1 MPRTRVPILVLAT
14 ALALAAASPALAY
27 DTGPHS
33 ELTGDAMGAEGF
45 GGDAI
50 GVARVN
56 NWFVDL
62 YENSSKLPYSGHGG
76 FWRRLLTGA
85 IRSEHW
91 RDDVVAAA
99 DRTHFDS
106 STSYLFNTA
115 GVTHEWDRLRR
126 AVWTISREAAA
137 ENDPAKLLTVLGVS
151 LHQLQDFYTH
161 TNWLEPGGVL
171 GGEGPDWAG
180 QGFGSSPTWF
190 DIPADKRDAVTIYT
204 ANTQGHP
211 RQHGSWNS
219 DRNRNLTKNMNKDW
233 PGRPLWRE
241 SAISAY
247 FASRQWIQAVRS
259 WVGDDAFWRRVQRY
273 RADQGDLKHDLTG
286 SFNISLY
293 GGHWQGEGEPLGGE
307 HGAGGSLLDL
317 RSAIKNYFEGSFHF
331 GTLEGRTEY
340 RGRFERLIRR
350 IADPNAPG
358 EVAPVPSSQPLQ
370 RDTRIVVLRIRKYK
384 SHGLGD
390 PGPDDADMYARVRID
405 GQAMAS
411 SNIEGHDSFGFG
423 NPYEAWTWIKAVP
436 AVPNE
441 REPVESMEV
450 EVKTANVSSAGTDD
464 DVYLRVGPNLRFP
477 LDKRLYDDFERGDRD
492 TYSVPI
498 DDATDH
504 GLRVGDIRQVRI
516 EKSRDG
522 IAGGWK
528 LGGVKLRVNGRVV
541 YDNQSINRWLEDNH
555 RTWTATNFT
564 PRDPRGSRIP
574 VRLKLGEDDAL
585 YGGDDHG
592 DINPFG
598 HRRDVLVSY
607 PLGTPAGRRTRGG
620 NTFGGRLG
628 DGDEAEITYQ
638 IETITPELI
647 KAVEPPPPPPPGP
660 KPDLIITDFY
670 LDHVTVKNQGLG
682 AAGPFRVTTAAT
694 VSARHES
701 FAGLAPGASETR
713 KIDPPLDCYQSW
725 NALVDDLN
733 QVDETDETNNTRPAT
748 PSIC

>member
-1 MPRTRVPILVLAT
+1 MRRTGASMLALGVAM
-14 ALALAAASPALAY
+14 ALASASPALAY

-33 ELTGDAMGAEGF
+33 ELTRDAMGSEGF

-50 GVARVN
+50 GVTQVN

-62 YENSSKLPYSGHGG
+62 YEQAGKNPYTGHGG
-76 FWRRLLTGA
+76 FWKRLLTGA
-85 IRSEHW
+85 IRTEHW
-91 RDDVVAAA
+91 RDDVIAAA
-99 DRTHFDS
+99 DRSHFDS

-126 AVWTISREAAA
+126 SVWTLAREARD

-151 LHQLQDFYTH
+151 LHQVQDFYTH
-161 TNWLEPGGVL
+161 TNWMEPGGVL

-180 QGFGSSPTWF
+180 QGFGTSPTWF
-190 DIPADKRDAVTIYT
+190 DIPADKRDANTIYT

-211 RQHGSWNS
+211 RQHGNWNS

-233 PGRPLWRE
+233 PGRPLWVE
-241 SAISAY
+241 SAVTAY
-247 FASRQWIQAVRS
+247 FASRQWIEAVHS
-259 WVGDDAFWRRVQRY
+259 WIADDAFWRRVQRY
-273 RADQGDLKHDLTG
+273 RADQGDLNHDLRG

-317 RSAIKNYFEGSFHF
+317 RSAIKNYFEGAFHF
-331 GTLEGRTEY
+331 GTLSGRTEY

-358 EVAPVPSSQPLQ
+358 VVAPVPSSQPLQ
-370 RDTRIVVLRIRKYK
+370 GNTRIVVLRILKYR

-390 PGPDDADMYARVRID
+390 PGPDDADMYSRVRID

-423 NPYEAWTWIKAVP
+423 NPYEPWTWIKAVP

-450 EVKTANVSSAGTDD
+450 EVRTANVSSAGTDD

-477 LDKRLYDDFERGDRD
+477 LDKRLYDDFERADRD
-492 TYSVPI
+492 WYSVPI

-528 LGGVKLRVNGRVV
+528 LGGVRLRVNRRTV
-541 YDNQSINRWLEDNH
+541 YTNQHIDRWLEDNH

-564 PRDPRGSRIP
+564 ARDPRGSSIP
-574 VRLKLGEDDAL
+574 VRMRLGEDDAL

-607 PLGTPAGRRTRGG
+607 PLDTVVRRRTRGG
-620 NTFGGRLG
+620 NTYGGRLG
-628 DGDEAEITYQ
+628 DGDEAEITYR

-660 KPDLIITDFY
+660 KPDLIITEFQ
-670 LDHVTVKNQGLG
+670 LNEVTVKNQGLG
-682 AAGPFRVTTAAT
+682 AAGPFRVTMDDTI
-694 VSARHES
+694 SARHES

-713 KIDPPLDCYQSW
+713 TVSPQLGCHGWTSF
-725 NALVDDLN
+725 VDDLN
-733 QVDETDETNNTRPAT
+733 QVAETDETNNTRPLD
-748 PSIC
+748 PVVC

>member
-1 MPRTRVPILVLAT
+1 MHRAGASI
-14 ALALAAASPALAY
+14 LALGVVLTLASASPALAY

-33 ELTGDAMGAEGF
+33 ELTRDAMASEGF
-45 GGDAI
+45 GNDSI
-50 GVARVN
+50 GVAQVN

-62 YENSSKLPYSGHGG
+62 YEQAGKNPYTGHGG
-76 FWRRLLTGA
+76 FWKRLLTGA
-85 IRSEHW
+85 IRTEHW
-91 RDDVVAAA
+91 RDDVIAAA
-99 DRTHFDS
+99 DRSHFDS

-126 AVWTISREAAA
+126 SVWTIAREARD

-151 LHQLQDFYTH
+151 LHQVQDFYTH
-161 TNWLEPGGVL
+161 TNWLEPGNIL
-171 GGEGPDWAG
+171 GGEGPNWVG
-180 QGFGSSPTWF
+180 EGFGTSPTWF
-190 DIPADKRDAVTIYT
+190 DIPADKRDAHTIYT

-211 RQHGSWNS
+211 RQHGNWNS

-233 PGRPLWRE
+233 PGRPLWLE
-241 SAISAY
+241 SAVTAY
-247 FASRQWIQAVRS
+247 FASRQWVEAVRS
-259 WVGDDAFWRRVQRY
+259 WVGDDAFWQRVQRY
-273 RADQGDLKHDLTG
+273 RADQGDLNHDLRG

-317 RSAIKNYFEGSFHF
+317 RSAIKNYFEGAFHF
-331 GTLEGRTEY
+331 GTLSGRTEY
-340 RGRFERLIRR
+340 RGRFEQLIRR

-358 EVAPVPSSQPLQ
+358 VVAPVPSSQPLQ
-370 RDTRIVVLRIRKYK
+370 RDTRIVVLRILKYK

-423 NPYEAWTWIKAVP
+423 NPYEPWTWIKAVP

-441 REPVESMEV
+441 REPVESIEV
-450 EVKTANVSSAGTDD
+450 EVRTADVSRAGTDD
-464 DVYLRVGPNLRFP
+464 DVYLRIGPNQRFS

-492 TYSVPI
+492 WYSVPI
-498 DDATDH
+498 DAATDH
-504 GLRVGDIRQVRI
+504 GLRVGDIRQVGI

-528 LGGVKLRVNGRVV
+528 LGGVRLRVNGRTV
-541 YDNQSINRWLEDNH
+541 YTNQHIDRWLEDNH

-564 PRDPRGSRIP
+564 YRNPRGSRIP

-598 HRRDVLVSY
+598 RRKDVLVSY
-607 PLGTPAGRRTRGG
+607 PLGTAPPPRRTRGG
-620 NTFGGRLG
+620 NTYGGRLG
-628 DGDEAEITYQ
+628 DGDEAEITYKLV
-638 IETITPELI
+638 TITPRLI
-647 KAVEPPPPPPPGP
+647 EVLPPPPPPPPGP
-660 KPDLIITDFY
+660 KPDQIITEFQ
-670 LDHVTVKNQGLG
+670 LGKITVKNQGLG
-682 AAGPFRVTTAAT
+682 PAGPFRVTMDDTI
-694 VSARHES
+694 SARHES

-713 KIDPPLDCYQSW
+713 ILELGCHTW
-725 NALVDDLN
+725 TAFADDLN
-733 QVDETDETNNTRPAT
+733 QVDETDETNNTRPVEAF
-748 PSIC
+748 IC